1 MSELTR
7 SNPLPA
13 DLQGWTIL
21 SLRPSGEHAP
31 LRRAA
36 ARLGARVIAL
46 SPLTLQPLASGET
59 LDRALHADRVIF
71 SSPAAVRFACAQR
84 TLTPCPER
92 IVLAVG
98 AGTAAALA
106 SRGINAVHPPQQMT
120 SEGLLALPEMQHLES
135 HSAGLITAPG
145 GRGVLAQSLRRRA
158 QQLHVA
164 EVYQRVART
173 IRRDAWAN
181 LAKITAPLAIM
192 VSSSEALNAM
202 LQQCPTSARTTLDAA
217 MVVAASERLGEEA
230 RLAGFKHIVRAAS
243 ARPSNMLQALAEFH
257 GESRFR

>member
-1 MSELTR
+1 MSGR
-7 SNPLPA
+7 GSNRENSLI
-13 DLQGWTIL
+13 GWYVI

-46 SPLTLQPLASGET
+46 SPLTLQPLAAGDA
-59 LDRALHADRVIF
+59 LDRALHADRVVF
-71 SSPAAVRFACAQR
+71 SSPAAVSFAGVQR
-84 TLTPCPER
+84 LLTPCATR

-106 SRGINAVHPPQQMT
+106 NRGINAVHPPQQMT

-135 HSAGLITAPG
+135 HSVGLITAPG
-145 GRGVLAQSLRRRA
+145 GRGLLAATLAQRA
-158 QQLHVA
+158 REVHVA
-164 EVYQRVART
+164 VVYQRVART

-181 LAKITAPLAIM
+181 LEKITASLAII

-202 LQQCPTSARTTLDAA
+202 LQQCPTSARATLDAA

-243 ARPSNMLQALAEFH
+243 ARPSSMLQALAEFH

>member
-36 ARLGARVIAL
+36 ARHGARVLAL
-46 SPLTLQPLASGET
+46 SPLALRPLAGNDALE
-59 LDRALHADRVIF
+59 RALAADRIVF
-71 SSPAAVRFACAQR
+71 SSPAAVRFAGTQHA
-84 TLTPCPER
+84 LTPSPER
-92 IVLAVG
+92 VVLAVG

-106 SRGINAVHPPQQMT
+106 SRGITAVHPRQQMT

-135 HSAGLITAPG
+135 HSVGLITAPG

-158 QQLHVA
+158 RQLHVA

-181 LAKITAPLAIM
+181 LEKITAPLALM

-243 ARPSNMLQALAEFH
+243 ARPSSMLQALAEFH

>member
-36 ARLGARVIAL
+36 ARHGARVLAL
-46 SPLTLQPLASGET
+46 SPLALRPLAGNDALE
-59 LDRALHADRVIF
+59 RALAADRIVF
-71 SSPAAVRFACAQR
+71 SSPAAVRFAGTQHA
-84 TLTPCPER
+84 LTPSPER
-92 IVLAVG
+92 VVLAVG

-106 SRGINAVHPPQQMT
+106 RRGITAVHPRQQMT

-135 HSAGLITAPG
+135 HSVGLITAPG

-158 QQLHVA
+158 RQLHVA

-173 IRRDAWAN
+173 IRADTWVA
-181 LAKITAPLAIM
+181 LAQIKTPLAMM
-192 VSSSEALNAM
+192 VSSGEALDSV
-202 LQQCPTSARTTLDAA
+202 LEQCPQSAHNALYSALVITASARLH
-217 MVVAASERLGEEA
+217 RHPG
-230 RLAGFKHIVRAAS
+230 LAGFKRVVIAAS
-243 ARPSNMLQALAEFH
+243 ARPSAMLDALAEFH
-257 GESRFR
+257 AESRFR